1 MKSLE
6 SQALKSKNTEIDALK
21 KKLLKYK
28 DEKKRRVKAKQSM
41 LLDMDENRNSVI
53 EEDIIGQFVD
63 L

>member
-21 KKLLKYK
+21 KRLLKYK

>member
-6 SQALKSKNTEIDALK
+6 SQTLKSKNTEIDALK
-21 KKLLKYK
+21 KRLLKYK
-28 DEKKRRVKAKQSM
+28 DEKKRRVKAKESM